1 MLANMCWHILK
12 YNGTWLI
19 NLCKYSRL
27 LYYTSDLR
35 VKVYATY
42 SSIIPAVASRACHKL
57 SPIYTRV
64 TSLVLYINKISMS
77 FCLSV
82 CPQTTPREINE
93 YRLIIHHWKRNFP
106 GTKVIYFSNRSD
118 QWFGRYCP
126 KTDLSQLDILSKC
139 AVPWLCIA
147 AKYVKFAGKKGYIWT
162 GPYTYI

>member
-1 MLANMCWHILK
+1 MKRVMLANMCWHILK

-42 SSIIPAVASRACHKL
+42 SSIIPAVASRACYQL
-57 SPIYTRV
+57 PLRYTRV

-82 CPQTTPREINE
+82 CPQTTPREIDM
-93 YRLIIHHWKRNFP
+93 YRWFIHRWMRAFP
-106 GTKVIYFSNRSD
+106 GTNLIYFTTGYDYLVRKYTQKSN
-118 QWFGRYCP
+118 FGPP
-126 KTDLSQLDILSKC
+126 KFLDFFRCTKC
-139 AVPWLCIA
+139 RNFFL
-147 AKYVKFAGKKGYIWT
+147 
-162 GPYTYI
+162 